1 MLRISRIRIFSSV
14 TLSDTLGNLGLLTIF
29 FVKQGMPSPGR
40 FTGQGM
46 PFFYSSAGIGTKGM
60 PAYNE

>member
-14 TLSDTLGNLGLLTIF
+14 TLSDTLGKLGLLTTF

-40 FTGQGM
+40 FTRQGM
-46 PFFYSSAGIGTKGM
+46 PFYSSAGIGTKGM